1 MNKRLYRNEK
11 DKVIAGVASGLADY
25 FKIDVTIIRVIMAV
39 VALSAIQFFIVGYIL
54 AALIIPVKPADYMEN
69 ETEDDVEVMDRQG
82 EVVKRIQNNRQFL
95 GAAFVIIGGML
106 ILTRTVS
113 WFDTGIMTAVAII
126 ALGGYILIRGKDSES
141 K

>member
-11 DKVIAGVASGLADY
+11 DKVMAGVASGLADY

>member
-11 DKVIAGVASGLADY
+11 NKVIAGVASGLADY